1 MTVSVR
7 LNLSKLRRVIAGEQ
21 AAIDRG
27 ARAYAQAVADLAEQ
41 LAPFETGEL
50 RDSIHVEEG
59 DRPGSYRV
67 VASAPHAAFVEF
79 GTHKMPAQP
88 FLNPAAQRVRPLPF
102 FAREIAEL
110 VR

>member
-7 LNLSKLRRVIAGEQ
+7 LNLSKLRRVIQGEQ

-27 ARAYAQAVADLAEQ
+27 ARKVADRVAELAEQ
-41 LAPFETGEL
+41 LAPFDTGEL

-59 DRPGSYRV
+59 DRPGMYQV
-67 VASAPHAAFVEF
+67 VASAPYAVFVEY

-88 FLNPAAQRVRPLPF
+88 FFTPALRRVDAL
-102 FAREIAEL
+102 AIIGQEIRELI
-110 VR
+110 R